1 MMATALCIFRP
12 LLAAEIVMEFRIST
26 EVLQPDVWRQQL
38 EGPASGGFVS
48 FEGWV
53 RNRNDGQDVVQ
64 LEYQAYE
71 RLALK
76 EGARILAEA
85 KEQFPFEAAACVH
98 RVGALEIGDLAV
110 WVAVSSVHRDEA
122 FKACR
127 YIIDEVKHRVPIWKK
142 EHYVSGD
149 SGWVNCE
156 ACAAT
161 ATHAHD

>member
-1 MMATALCIFRP
+1 MS
-12 LLAAEIVMEFRIST
+12 FRIENNS
-26 EVLQPDVWRQQL
+26 LRPDDWRDDMTA
-38 EGPASGGFVS
+38 PDCGGYVT

-53 RNRNDGQDVVQ
+53 RNRNEGQDVHA

-71 RLALK
+71 QLAVK
-76 EGARILAEA
+76 EGNRIIAEA
-85 KEQFPFEAAACVH
+85 AEKFPITKAVCVH

-110 WVAVSSVHRDEA
+110 WVAVSSGHRDEA

-142 EHYVSGD
+142 EHYTNGD

-156 ACAAT
+156 ACAS
-161 ATHAHD
+161 HADGHS

>member
-1 MMATALCIFRP
+1 
-12 LLAAEIVMEFRIST
+12 MEFRIET
-26 EVLQPDVWRQQL
+26 EVLQPDAWRKTL
-38 EGPASGGFVS
+38 EQPGCGGYVT

-53 RNRNDGQDVVQ
+53 RNRNDGQDVHK

-71 RLALK
+71 RLAIK
-76 EGARILAEA
+76 EGERIMAEA
-85 KEQFPFEAAACVH
+85 REKFPFEGAVCIH

-122 FKACR
+122 FRACR

-142 EHYVSGD
+142 EHYANGD

-156 ACAAT
+156 ACAS
-161 ATHAHD
+161 HSHD

>member
-1 MMATALCIFRP
+1 MSIS
-12 LLAAEIVMEFRIST
+12 FRISA
-26 EVLQPDVWRQQL
+26 EQLQPEVWRDELQ
-38 EGPASGGFVS
+38 GAACGGFVT

-53 RNRNDGQDVVQ
+53 RNRNDGQDVTL

-76 EGARILAEA
+76 EGERIMAEA
-85 KEQFPFEAAACVH
+85 LERFPFEAAACVH

-142 EHYVSGD
+142 EHYVNGD

-156 ACAAT
+156 ACAAG
-161 ATHAHD
+161 AHRHD

>member
-1 MMATALCIFRP
+1 MS
-12 LLAAEIVMEFRIST
+12 FRIVQ
-26 EVLQPDVWRQQL
+26 EALQPDEWRAEL
-38 EGPASGGFVS
+38 EAPDCGGFVS

-53 RNRNDGQDVVQ
+53 RNRNDGQDVLS

-71 RLALK
+71 RLAIK
-76 EGARILAEA
+76 EGDRIIAEA
-85 KEQFPFEAAACVH
+85 AERFPFGKAVCVH
-98 RVGALEIGDLAV
+98 RVGTLEIGDLAV

-142 EHYVSGD
+142 EHYASGD

-156 ACAAT
+156 ACAS
-161 ATHAHD
+161 HADKAD